1 MKLIHWRSLMLV
13 AASLLIALPC
23 LAQKRYDPLTQ
34 KEIDDLRETNQD
46 PDKRL
51 KLYIAYARARLV
63 SLEEARSNPKTQN
76 RGEVTHEWLTDFMDI
91 YDELDDNVDMYVQRK
106 DDFRKA
112 MQAVIEADAEF
123 QSKLL
128 ALKNAASVPLEEYKQ
143 YEFVLK
149 NAMETVD
156 SAIDDHKQTLKNLEE
171 EAKKKKKKKDKE

>member
-1 MKLIHWRSLMLV
+1 
-13 AASLLIALPC
+13 
-23 LAQKRYDPLTQ
+23 
-34 KEIDDLRETNQD
+34 
-46 PDKRL
+46 
-51 KLYIAYARARLV
+51 
-63 SLEEARSNPKTQN
+63 
-76 RGEVTHEWLTDFMDI
+76 MDI